1 MTKVINPKKE
11 AILQAVLTCL
21 LGESGEE
28 KLTISNVAKK
38 LDIGKSTVY
47 EYFKNKEELVKGA
60 LELAFEKNVP
70 VFTAGEEGKEMSFRD
85 AFFRFVGALI
95 DSTLDNQKLET
106 LTHHP
111 EVAVLSRE
119 TKRELKAK
127 MHRIVEGIR
136 RRLKDVL
143 QKGVDEGEL
152 SSGVSSTRKETIEM
166 LVFGVVMSFGDPT
179 RRRDRDATL
188 HDLYVSVKTLHQ

>member
-1 MTKVINPKKE
+1 VSQVVNPKRE

-21 LGESGEE
+21 LGGDGEE
-28 KLTISNVAKK
+28 KLTIANVAKR

-47 EYFKNKEELVKGA
+47 EYFENKEELVKGA
-60 LELAFEKNVP
+60 LELAFERNAP
-70 VFTAGEEGKEMSFRD
+70 VFADEAEWKELSFRD

-119 TKRELKAK
+119 TKRALKRK
-127 MHRIVEGIR
+127 MRRMVEDIR
-136 RRLKDVL
+136 RRLAEIL
-143 QKGVDEGEL
+143 AKGVEEAEL
-152 SSGVSSTRKETIEM
+152 AGDISPTRQETIEM
-166 LVFGVVMSFGDPT
+166 LVFGVVMSFGDPV
-179 RRRDRDATL
+179 RKRDRQAALD
-188 HDLYVSVKTLHQ
+188 DLYESVKLLHR